1 MEDANIFHHKLP
13 KSAPEISACIELNA
27 TNELALNIIT
37 NHINEISNTALSLT
51 QSSILISF
59 TKAIMDISMLKL
71 RGKKFHYFQSIKP
84 ALLSH
89 NISKLQQLSREHIIF
104 LQRTKI
110 QVLSSFF
117 KQKRPDGDN
126 AQYWQIK
133 ASQSMNS
140 KRIHRQ

>member
-104 LQRTKI
+104 YSGPR
-110 QVLSSFF
+110 F
-117 KQKRPDGDN
+117 KSYHHFLNKRGLMVTMHN
-126 AQYWQIK
+126 IGK
-133 ASQSMNS
+133 
-140 KRIHRQ
+140 